1 MRDDNYEIPDQQS
14 GNLRD
19 FLTVLFKHKYM
30 IVIVFLATAGTVTIG
45 TFLLPPI
52 YEAKSSLLV
61 KFGREYVYRPE
72 MTDKAPMISVNQ
84 EEAINS
90 EINIM
95 TSRDL
100 MEKVILAL
108 QVKTIYPD
116 LLIKPSASIAP
127 LDAAILEFGRK
138 LSVEVVKKS
147 NVLQVTFQHKDPR
160 IAAKAVNLL
169 IDVFKEKHLQVYNGQ
184 ESQFL
189 EKQLTAYE
197 QKLKDSE
204 DSLQDFKQLNQV
216 YSLDEQRGLLLKQRM
231 ELDSALKSSQS
242 HIDGLRKRLSSLN
255 SQMQQLGENKGRYTQ
270 TERDK
275 IIVDAKAQLLNLQLK
290 ERELLGKYADSSR
303 LVTNVRKEI
312 TMVTE
317 FLRQQEEDIS
327 GKVKT
332 SNLVYQEA
340 EKEALLAEAELSSE
354 SAREKTLSRQL
365 SQLEGEIKALDLNEK
380 RFQILKRVVAIN
392 DRNYRAYV
400 DRFEEARI
408 SDNMNRQ
415 KLANLSVI
423 QAATAPAKPIKPKKL
438 INVILGV
445 ILGALSGLGC
455 AFFSEYASQGLST
468 PENAEKRLGLPVL
481 ATVALKA

>member
-1 MRDDNYEIPDQQS
+1 MRDETQDFIDQQS
-14 GNLRD
+14 GSLRD
-19 FLTVLFKHKYM
+19 FLTVLFKHKCKIM
-30 IVIVFLATAGTVTIG
+30 VVFLSTVGTVTIG
-45 TFLLPPI
+45 TLLLPPT
-52 YEAKSSLLV
+52 YEVKSSLLV

-95 TSRDL
+95 SSRDL
-100 MEKVILAL
+100 IEKVILAL
-108 QVKTIYPD
+108 HVETIYPE
-116 LLIKPSASIAP
+116 LVKKPSPAIKP
-127 LDAAILEFGRK
+127 LEAAILEFSKK
-138 LSVEVVKKS
+138 LSVEVIKKS
-147 NVLQVTFQHKDPR
+147 NVLQVTFQHRDPR

-169 IDVFKEKHLQVYNGQ
+169 VEFFKERHLQVYNGP

-189 EKQLTAYE
+189 EKQFAAYE
-197 QKLKDSE
+197 QKLKNSE
-204 DSLQDFKQLNQV
+204 DALQDFKQVNKV

-231 ELDSALKSSQS
+231 ELDSAHKTSRS

-255 SQMQQLGENKGRYTQ
+255 VQMLHISDAKGRYTQ

-275 IIVDAKAQLLNLQLK
+275 IIVEAKAQLLNLQLK
-290 ERELLGKYADSSR
+290 ERGLLGKYAESSR

-312 TMVTE
+312 AMVTE

-332 SNLVYQEA
+332 SNVVYQEA
-340 EKEALLAEAELSSE
+340 EKEALLAEADLSSE
-354 SAREKTLSRQL
+354 MAREKTLGQQL
-365 SQLEGEIKALDLNEK
+365 SQLDGEIKALDLNDK
-380 RFQILKRVVAIN
+380 KFQVLKREVFTN
-392 DRNYRAYV
+392 DRNYRTYL

-408 SDNMNRQ
+408 SDDMNRQ

-438 INVILGV
+438 VNVMLGV
-445 ILGALSGLGC
+445 ILGAVSGLGC
-455 AFFSEYASQGLST
+455 AFLSEYASQGLST

-481 ATVALKA
+481 ATIALRG